1 MQESHKSLGRSK
13 DEPYITNLKVQAQGP
28 RAGPGPGAGA
38 ASNSDEDLANVT
50 TGLMREH

>member
-28 RAGPGPGAGA
+28 RAGPGAGA